1 MSVEWTCLVAVG
13 QSVKGSY
20 SGYSVFSCS
29 QQRVTSPPVTLPGS
43 RLKNV
48 LFQRASW
55 LEWESARELLPKR
68 LAEVDI

>member
-1 MSVEWTCLVAVG
+1 MSVESTCLVSVG
-13 QSVKGSY
+13 QSVELSY

-48 LFQRASW
+48 LFS
-55 LEWESARELLPKR
+55 ESQLVGMGECQGALTKKTG
-68 LAEVDI
+68 